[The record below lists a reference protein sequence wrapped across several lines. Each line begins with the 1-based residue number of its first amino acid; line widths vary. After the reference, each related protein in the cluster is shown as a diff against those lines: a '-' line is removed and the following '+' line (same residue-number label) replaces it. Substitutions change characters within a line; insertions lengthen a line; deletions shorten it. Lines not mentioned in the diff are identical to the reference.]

1 MFKTQFHGD
10 IPIRIDKFLAA
21 FLQDISRQH
30 IQDLIRAKLVLKNG
44 NIVLKP
50 KELVSRGDIIE
61 VDTLAIK
68 KATFE
73 INNDLKQDL
82 ASKVQIVFENQDFLV
97 INKPAGLLV
106 HKTNNINSYS
116 LVDILI
122 DKYPEIQ
129 EAIEDRQSQEAILQ
143 KRYGIVHRIDKDT
156 SGLVIIAR
164 NKESLVRLKHLFKE
178 RKVYKEYIC
187 LVRGIV
193 KLDYGNITYPITR
206 SKLDHTKRV
215 AVISTKQSRNTKR
228 TAHSEYWVLERYED
242 STLLKVVIH
251 TGRTHQIRVHTQ
263 AIGHPI
269 IGDKLYGGK
278 LEQKDKNSLNRQFL
292 HAYKLKFEYLG
303 QKYEFTSDLTNELI
317 AYKAIKINLSTIMY

>member
-10 IPIRIDKFLAA
+10 IPTRIDKFLAE
-21 FLQDISRQH
+21 FLQYTSRQQV
-30 IQDLIRAKLVLKNG
+30 QDLIRAKLVLKNG
-44 NIVLKP
+44 LVVLKP
-50 KELVSRGDIIE
+50 KELVSRGDIVE
-61 VDTLAIK
+61 VDTLTIK
-68 KATFE
+68 KETFE
-73 INNDLKQDL
+73 MNNNLKQDL
-82 ASKVQIVFENQDFLV
+82 ASKVKIVFEHKDFLV

-116 LVDILI
+116 LVDILV

-129 EAIEDRQSQEAILQ
+129 EAIEDMQSKEAILQ
-143 KRYGIVHRIDKDT
+143 QRYGIVHRIDKDT
-156 SGLVIIAR
+156 SGLIIIAR
-164 NKESLVRLKHLFKE
+164 TKESLVRLKNLFKE

-193 KLDYGNITYPITR
+193 KLDYGNITYPIIR
-206 SKLDHTKRV
+206 SKLEHTKRI
-215 AVISTKQSRNTKR
+215 AVISDKQSNNTQR

-242 STLLKVVIH
+242 TTLLKVVIH

-278 LEQKDKNSLNRQFL
+278 LEYRDKNSLDRQFL
-292 HAYKLKFEYLG
+292 HASRLKFEYLG
-303 QKYEFTSDLTNELI
+303 QKYEFIADLTNELI
-317 AYKAIKINLSTIMY
+317 AYK